1 MYGRAHLPESCNMKI
16 KIINL
21 YYFSLIETDTIY
33 LRKINLL
40 LKNIRDYLHEEWISI
55 KTSKSGVRHYD
66 VREFHLEEVG
76 SLLFFQKRKNAPE
89 DITYFPEMYC
99 EISVQ
104 SQHLSET
111 EKLRKL
117 IFLLSNIFEAFD
129 HFDEKY
135 VFIEYHSEIEKLKTK
150 YDIYEL
156 RHNFQN
162 INNLEKSYRVER
174 IQQNLEKYLGNTDNT
189 RSLRNIKTSSPD
201 IYLSLLFFT
210 YLIFSLQKN
219 LIRIQT
225 ELQSI
230 IEIEITPTSLTSSL
244 RLTQTRLTKQKNL
257 IEENLEKLT
266 WVYEKFI
273 RIFKK

>member
-1 MYGRAHLPESCNMKI
+1 MKI

-21 YYFSLIETDTIY
+21 YYFSLIETDTVY
-33 LRKINLL
+33 LKKINLL
-40 LKNIRDYLHEEWISI
+40 LQEIREYLHEEWISI
-55 KTSKSGVRHYD
+55 KTSKSGTRHYD

-76 SLLFFQKRKNAPE
+76 SLLFFQKRKNTPA
-89 DITYFPEMYC
+89 DIAYFPEMYC

-104 SQHLSET
+104 SQYLSDT

-150 YDIYEL
+150 HELYEL

-162 INNLEKSYRVER
+162 INNLEKAYKVDR
-174 IQQNLEKYLGNTDNT
+174 IQQNLEKYLGDTDNP
-189 RSLRNIKTSSPD
+189 RSLGNIKISSPD
-201 IYLSLLFFT
+201 VYLSLLFFT
-210 YLIFSLQKN
+210 YLIFSLQKS

-230 IEIEITPTSLTSSL
+230 TKLEITSVPLTSSL
-244 RLTQTRLTKQKNL
+244 KLTQTRLVKQKNL
-257 IEENLEKLT
+257 IEKNLEKLT